1 MRATGW
7 RHWLPGSLF
16 ARLLGLLMVMAL
28 LGHALALGVV
38 LEWLGPPGPPPPGM
52 GGPPPTGGRPPP
64 GGEWGMV
71 ADVAVRLLTMVVAAW
86 WGARWL
92 TQPVNRLAQAASQW
106 SQRLQAPPLAA
117 EGPTELREAAQA
129 FNAMQAQIRQHLSE
143 RDRFVAAVSHDLR
156 TPLTRLRLR
165 TEGLADAAE
174 RARFQ
179 RDIAEMD
186 DMIRA
191 TLDHLAGPVAGAEPF
206 APVDVAALVQSLVDN
221 EADAGRAATL
231 LAPWPPA
238 AARVWGQPVGLH
250 RCVGNLVGNALRY
263 GHAAEVGVAVVEGAV
278 HITVSDRGPGL
289 PDAELDKV
297 KLPFYRAEASRNR
310 HTGGV
315 GLGLSIADDVA
326 RAHHGR
332 LDLRNRPGGGLTATL
347 VLPMA
352 SALGHPQ
359 PPQ

>member
-1 MRATGW
+1 MGVSAKGW
-7 RHWLPGSLF
+7 RRCLPGSLF

-38 LEWLGPPGPPPPGM
+38 LEWLGPPGPPPPG
-52 GGPPPTGGRPPP
+52 GVHPPP
-64 GGEWGMV
+64 GGWWGMA
-71 ADVAVRLLTMVVAAW
+71 ADVGVRLLAMAVAAW

-92 TQPVNRLAQAASQW
+92 AEPVNRLTQAATQW
-106 SQRLQAPPLAA
+106 SQRMQAPPLTA
-117 EGPTELREAAQA
+117 EGPTELREATQA

-165 TEGLADAAE
+165 AECLTDAAE

-191 TLDHLAGPVAGAEPF
+191 TLDHLGGPVASAEPF
-206 APVDVAALVQSLVDN
+206 ATVDMVALVQSLVDN
-221 EADAGRAATL
+221 EADAGRVATL

-238 AARVWGQPVGLH
+238 AARVWGQAVALN

-263 GHAAEVGVAVVEGAV
+263 GHATEVGVAVVGGAV
-278 HITVSDRGPGL
+278 HITVADRGPGL

-315 GLGLSIADDVA
+315 GLGLAIADDVA
-326 RAHHGR
+326 LAHDGR
-332 LDLRNRPGGGLTATL
+332 LDLHNRPGGGLTATL
-347 VLPMA
+347 VLPVA
-352 SALGHPQ
+352 SSVGHAQ
-359 PPQ
+359 PPK